1 MQSSSEYSEY
11 SYSDD
16 DSKYMKCFEMVIHSV
31 SWIEHFCSKKENS
44 YMCMVD
50 EDWIRDSFNLY
61 GLDNDCPLYKPAL
74 NLILDSSESSS
85 DSSSGNLSCG
95 EWSFVEEYDS
105 SELEDTAVYLYGMIH
120 ARYIITIDG
129 MEAMVTLFLFL

>member
-16 DSKYMKCFEMVIHSV
+16 SKYIKCFELVISSV
-31 SWIEHFCSKKENS
+31 SWIEHFCSKKENC

-50 EDWIRDSFNLY
+50 EDWIHDSFNLY

-85 DSSSGNLSCG
+85 DSSSGNVTYG
-95 EWSFVEEYDS
+95 ECSFVEEYDS

-129 MEAMVTLFLFL
+129 MEAMVILFLLL